1 MNGLHAIR
9 DDAADMGINWPFD
22 TGISFV
28 LPFTLFVLGFGCTI
42 LAVASHTAAIV
53 WKSRRWLVLDSV
65 VKSASWIFLL
75 VAIIEVHMMVQ
86 RFNKSQR
93 ADGSSTGFMAV
104 SWAAA
109 GCMVIVRGFALWDLI
124 EARKKGRKRNEADPV

>member
-9 DDAADMGINWPFD
+9 DDAEDVSINWPFD
-22 TGISFV
+22 TEISFA
-28 LPFTLFVLGFGCTI
+28 LPFALFVLGFGCTI
-42 LAVASHTAAIV
+42 LAVASHAVAV
-53 WKSRRWLVLDSV
+53 AWKSRKWLVLDSV
-65 VKSASWIFLL
+65 VKAAGWIFLL
-75 VAIIEVHMMVQ
+75 AAIIEVHMMVQ

-109 GCMVIVRGFALWDLI
+109 GCMIVVRGFAAWNLI
-124 EARKKGRKRNEADPV
+124 EAWKEGRKRNEAESV